1 MRAAELEAV
10 PRPVIAV
17 GNDYLAGHQHPS
29 HQHRRGQLLFA
40 ELGTMLVQT
49 AQGAW
54 MVPPSQGIWIP
65 AGVVHGIAMLGRVA
79 TRSVYL
85 DQSAAEGM
93 PAQCRIVEVS
103 PLLRQLL
110 IEAVDLPSRYDP
122 ASRAGKIMSLLV
134 DEIRTAR
141 GLPLSLPLPADAK
154 LAARCRRFVEQ
165 PTAQDTIAL
174 WCRDLGQ
181 SRRTFTR
188 LFRRE
193 TGLTFS
199 VWQRRACLLSALP
212 RLLGGER
219 VTTIAF
225 DLGYSS
231 PAAFT
236 TMFRRIIGSAP
247 DRYRRAAS
255 VKA

>member
-1 MRAAELEAV
+1 
-10 PRPVIAV
+10 
-17 GNDYLAGHQHPS
+17 
-29 HQHRRGQLLFA
+29 
-40 ELGTMLVQT
+40 MLVQT
-49 AQGAW
+49 GQGAW
-54 MVPPSQGIWIP
+54 MVPPYQGIWIP
-65 AGVVHGIAMLGRVA
+65 AGIVHSITMLGRVA

-85 DQSAAEGM
+85 DRSAADGM
-93 PAQCRIVEVS
+93 VTQCQIVEVS

-110 IEAVDLPSRYDP
+110 IEAVDLPSSYDP
-122 ASRAGKIMSLLV
+122 ATRAGKIMSLLV
-134 DEIRTAR
+134 DEIRSAR
-141 GLPLSLPLPADAK
+141 VLPLSLPLPADRK
-154 LAARCRRFVEQ
+154 LAARCRHFIEH

-174 WCRDLGQ
+174 WCRDLGLG
-181 SRRTFTR
+181 RRTFTR

-212 RLLGGER
+212 RLLSGER

-236 TMFRRIIGSAP
+236 TMFRQIIGSAP
-247 DRYRRAAS
+247 DRYRRMTSPA
-255 VKA
+255 